1 VKIEKTENIYEDT
14 LKEYLYSIEYRGQ
27 VTELL
32 ASAFSE
38 GYTALFK
45 SLENEIRGELSEEGE
60 DDAIASFRSN
70 LDALLMTKPV
80 YGKKIL
86 AIDPGF
92 RAGCKIAMLDELG
105 TPVKFDKIFL
115 YQKAESESTLKTLI
129 AKHKPDVIVLGNG
142 TGVDET
148 LELLQNVTST
158 EVYIVNESGASV
170 YSASKIAQE
179 EFPDLDS
186 LDRGTISIGRRY
198 IDPLSELV
206 KVPVESIG
214 VGMYQHDMPV
224 KKLEE
229 KLGHTVEDVVNR
241 VGINVNAASSYVLNH
256 IAGID
261 KRTAKKVYNN
271 RPYKSRQ
278 QLQKVL
284 SDKAYQQAIGFLR
297 VPESK
302 EELDNTDIHPE
313 QYALAR
319 YYLGIKNEGS
329 PMQVFVAHEDKMK
342 ELYTDASAATVE
354 FIAESYAQI
363 GEEKRIHST
372 HKKAQE
378 KIDPES
384 IGEGTILE

>member
-319 YYLGIKNEGS
+319 YYLGIKT
-329 PMQVFVAHEDKMK
+329 K
-342 ELYTDASAATVE
+342 E
-354 FIAESYAQI
+354 AQC
-363 GEEKRIHST
+363 KYLWLMRT
-372 HKKAQE
+372 R
-378 KIDPES
+378 
-384 IGEGTILE
+384 